1 MKHLITKLS
10 VKQAMR
16 EVKSFEWEGDY
27 KPSAQAAIKDLLE
40 KRMVGYVDEYL
51 SNIKDEEI
59 EDRRNGSYERHLLTE
74 IGDIVLEVSRTRR
87 ISAQNIVKAFARR
100 SMSVDRMILSCFTL
114 GLSSRKVSMALLSA
128 LGEKISPSTVSKVS
142 KQLDNAVESYHK
154 RPLRDKYRFL
164 FFDGVVLKNKTGSG
178 SVKKCVLVALGITFD
193 GKKEV
198 IDFKLSHSESQQSWE
213 SFLNDLYNRGLCGE
227 KTKLIVVDGGTGLRA
242 GLEMV
247 YPHIKQQSCWAH
259 KNRNVLKHVR
269 KIDHDIVKTDLKK
282 ISHAGSIK
290 EAKRMYKHFVTK
302 WEKDY
307 PKSVRCLQKDIENLL
322 AFFSIPDANLWNE
335 IRTTNAIERRFEEVR
350 RRTRP
355 MGVFADKTSME
366 RILYAIFT
374 YENFRQ
380 GTATPFLMTHK
391 N

>member
-1 MKHLITKLS
+1 MKHLGMKLS

-16 EVKSFEWEGDY
+16 EVKSFEWDGDY
-27 KPSAQAAIKDLLE
+27 KPAAQAAIKDLLE
-40 KRMVGYVDEYL
+40 KRMVSYVDEYL
-51 SNIKDEEI
+51 SAIEYEEI

-100 SMSVDRMILSCFTL
+100 SVCVDRMILSCFTL
-114 GLSSRKVSMALLSA
+114 GLSTRKVSMALLPA

-142 KQLDNAVESYHK
+142 KQLDSAVESYHK
-154 RPLRDKYRFL
+154 RPLTNEYRFL
-164 FFDGVVLKNKTGSG
+164 FFDGVVLKNKTGCG

-213 SFLNDLYNRGLCGE
+213 SFLNDLYNRGLVGE

-242 GLEMV
+242 ALDMV
-247 YPHIKQQSCWAH
+247 YPHIELQGCWAH

-269 KIDHDIVKTDLKK
+269 KSDHNIVKSDLKN

-290 EAKRMYKHFVTK
+290 EAQMMYRIFVTK
-302 WEKDY
+302 WKKDY
-307 PKSVRCLQKDIENLL
+307 PKSVKCLEKDIENLL
-322 AFFSIPDANLWNE
+322 TFFSIRDANLWNE
-335 IRTTNAIERRFEEVR
+335 IRTTNAIERRFVEVR

-366 RILYAIFT
+366 RILYAVFT
-374 YENFRQ
+374 YENFKQ